1 MIAIASASLSADRA
15 AVASGLDVTLNHP
28 GEVVR
33 LMRVLHGL
41 VGQAIDEKSLAPVM
55 EYFYANLTA
64 AIARVGHVPVA
75 CAAGC
80 SHCCHGF
87 IAVTAPE
94 AVFVATS
101 FDAAR
106 LPQVRADAARM
117 AARTRDKT
125 AEQREQMVTPCPL
138 LKDNL
143 CTVYSVRPLTCR
155 TGVSV
160 DAGVCERVHRRL
172 SGEAIPKPVVYVT
185 MRRAYHIA
193 FAGALKRAGLVY
205 KAYEYYAALDFA
217 LNAPG
222 AEADFLAG
230 KDILKGLPEDIGS
243 DPFAEPVIR
252 QVYEAAFG

>member
-1 MIAIASASLSADRA
+1 MTLAADRA
-15 AVASGLDVTLNHP
+15 AVANGLDVTLNHP

-55 EYFYANLTA
+55 EYFYANVTA
-64 AIARVGHVPVA
+64 AIARVAHVPIA

-101 FDAAR
+101 FDPAR
-106 LPQVRADAARM
+106 LPQVRADAAHM
-117 AARTRDKT
+117 AGLTRGKT
-125 AEQREQMVTPCPL
+125 PEQREAMVTPCPL

-160 DAGVCERVHRRL
+160 DAAVCERVHRRL
-172 SGEAIPKPVVYVT
+172 SGEPIPKPVVYIT
-185 MRRAYHIA
+185 MRRAYHVA

-217 LNAPG
+217 LNAPD
-222 AEADFLAG
+222 AQADFLAG

-243 DPFAEPVIR
+243 DPFAEPAIA
-252 QVYEAAFG
+252 QVYDAAFG